1 MRHARMLSNKRA
13 VGERIL
19 QWAAQKVRMAKPKSK
34 APKSR
39 QGSESEESILSRLG
53 SLIRG
58 DEGPPEEPEGPV
70 KTTDLLKADHDK
82 VRSLFKR
89 FDDAQGAARAEIV
102 QNVSRELTI
111 HAAIEEELFYPA
123 LQRSP
128 ERDTVKM
135 VRESFEEHKI
145 VKTLIQELSET
156 SPRDPRFEAKF
167 TVLREAVEH
176 HAGEEEDDLF
186 PDAERELGDDRL
198 LQLGTEMQDRKEELM
213 EGFESGSPSR
223 SRSGAAQKRSRA
235 SSPRKPSGRKSPARP
250 RA

>member
-1 MRHARMLSNKRA
+1 
-13 VGERIL
+13 
-19 QWAAQKVRMAKPKSK
+19 MAKQNPK

-39 QGSESEESILSRLG
+39 QTSESEESILSRLG

-58 DEGPPEEPEGPV
+58 DEGPPPEGPV
-70 KTTDLLKADHDK
+70 KATDLLKADHDK
-82 VRSLFKR
+82 VRGLFKR

-102 QNVSRELTI
+102 ENVSRELTI

-123 LQRSP
+123 LQRSH

-156 SPRDPRFEAKF
+156 SPRDPQFEAKF

-176 HAGEEEDDLF
+176 HAEEEEDDLF
-186 PDAERELGDDRL
+186 PDAQRDLGDDRL
-198 LQLGTEMQDRKEELM
+198 LQLGTEMQDRKKELM
-213 EGFESGSPSR
+213 PGFERGTKPRPR
-223 SRSGAAQKRSRA
+223 SAPAKKNSRA
-235 SSPRKPSGRKSPARP
+235 SSSRKSAGRRSSARP